1 MKIKDLIDSIKGFF
15 AQKQPIPPGMYIYH
29 TPQGADQQY
38 RLHLRVNKDGQGIL
52 VINAATV
59 LHLNRTAVEFAYHF
73 IQQIDEERAV
83 NRIARRYRSNKDQ
96 IRLDYGAFLNKVEL
110 LITTPDLDPVTY
122 LDIDRQEPYTSDIGA
137 PYRLDCALTYQ
148 TGGDSHQEHTLL
160 DRVRRELTTEEWQ
173 TVMQK
178 AFENG
183 VPHILFTGGEPTL
196 RQDLPDLLLSAEEFG
211 LVTGLLSDGLNLEDE
226 DYLDLLLAN
235 GLDHL
240 MLILDPEN
248 AHQWQILEKVLS
260 KDLFTTVHL
269 TLHEGEDLKPSIKR
283 LSELKVNALS
293 LSEASKNLTEQL
305 QTLRD
310 YAAVMQINLVWDLPV
325 PYSNNNPVA
334 LELENLAD
342 QEPPEGSGKAWLYVE
357 PDGDVL
363 PAQGMYQQVLGNLL
377 SDPWDEIWKK
387 AQAQGG

>member
-1 MKIKDLIDSIKGFF
+1 MKIKELIDSIKDFF
-15 AQKQPIPPGMYIYH
+15 AQKQPIPPGMYTYH

-73 IQQIDEERAV
+73 IQQIEEERAI
-83 NRIARRYRSNKDQ
+83 NRIARRYRSDKDQ

-122 LDIDRQEPYTSDIGA
+122 LDIERQEPYTSEIDA

-148 TGGDSHQEHTLL
+148 TNDDSHHEHTPL
-160 DRVRRELTTEEWQ
+160 DRVSRELTTVEWQ
-173 TVMQK
+173 TVLQK

-196 RQDLPDLLLSAEEFG
+196 RQDLPDLLLSAEELG
-211 LVTGLLSDGLNLEDE
+211 LVTGLLSDGLRLEDE
-226 DYLDLLLAN
+226 EYLELLLAN

-240 MLILDPEN
+240 MFILDPAN
-248 AHQWQILEKVLS
+248 AQQWHILEKILS

-269 TLHEGEDLKPSIKR
+269 TLHEGEDLKPSIKQ
-283 LSELKVNALS
+283 LAELKVNALS

-305 QTLRD
+305 QNLRD

-325 PYSNNNPVA
+325 PYSNNNPVT
-334 LELENLAD
+334 LELENAAD
-342 QEPPEGSGKAWLYVE
+342 QKPPEGSGKAWLYVE

-363 PAQGMYQQVLGNLL
+363 PSQGMYQQVLGNLL
-377 SDPWDEIWKK
+377 SDPWEEIWKK

>member
-1 MKIKDLIDSIKGFF
+1 MKIKELIDSIKDFF
-15 AQKQPIPPGMYIYH
+15 AQKQPIPPGMYTYH

-73 IQQIDEERAV
+73 IQQIEDERAV
-83 NRIARRYRSNKDQ
+83 NRIARRYRSDKDQ

-122 LDIDRQEPYTSDIGA
+122 LDIERQEPYTSEIDA

-148 TGGDSHQEHTLL
+148 INDDSHHEHTPL
-160 DRVRRELTTEEWQ
+160 DRVSRELTTVEWQ
-173 TVMQK
+173 TVLQK

-196 RQDLPDLLLSAEEFG
+196 RQDLPDLLLSAEELG
-211 LVTGLLSDGLNLEDE
+211 LVTGLLSDGLRLEDE
-226 DYLDLLLAN
+226 EYLELLLAN

-240 MLILDPEN
+240 MFILDPAN
-248 AHQWQILEKVLS
+248 AQQWHILEKILS

-269 TLHEGEDLKPSIKR
+269 TLHEGEDLKPSIKQ
-283 LSELKVNALS
+283 LAELKVNALS

-305 QTLRD
+305 QNLRD

-334 LELENLAD
+334 LELENIAD
-342 QEPPEGSGKAWLYVE
+342 QEAPEGSGKAWLYVE

-363 PAQGMYQQVLGNLL
+363 PSQGMYQQVLGNLL
-377 SDPWDEIWKK
+377 SDPWEEIWKK